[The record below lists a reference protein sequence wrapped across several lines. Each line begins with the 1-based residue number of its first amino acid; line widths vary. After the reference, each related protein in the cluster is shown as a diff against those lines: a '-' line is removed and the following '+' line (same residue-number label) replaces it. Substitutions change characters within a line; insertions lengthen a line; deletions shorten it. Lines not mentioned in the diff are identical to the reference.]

1 MSKIKSFNELKDF
14 ADKLKPIL
22 NMRENHNKE
31 NIQKREILVCGG
43 TGCTSADSIKII
55 ENLFKDCRSIIWIDN
70 YSKFYKLLRNREKG
84 CGSKG
89 RSAANVSNSVDS
101 VFRVR
106 FHFLGFNKTLC
117 TKVFFKRI

>member
-43 TGCTSADSIKII
+43 TGCTSSDSIKII
-55 ENLFKDCRSIIWIDN
+55 ES
-70 YSKFYKLLRNREKG
+70 LRNEIENAG
-84 CGSKG
+84 P
-89 RSAANVSNSVDS
+89 
-101 VFRVR
+101 
-106 FHFLGFNKTLC
+106 
-117 TKVFFKRI
+117 